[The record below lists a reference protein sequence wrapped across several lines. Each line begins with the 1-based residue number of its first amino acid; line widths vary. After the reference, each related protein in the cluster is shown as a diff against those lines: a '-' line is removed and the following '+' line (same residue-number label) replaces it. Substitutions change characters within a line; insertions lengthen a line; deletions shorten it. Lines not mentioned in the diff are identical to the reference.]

1 MNCFDSVFKEPKRKS
16 FETVIASAA
25 KQSMAAAKRKL
36 DCFVATLLAM
46 TASPHTASRSRR
58 HAPELCI

>member
-25 KQSMAAAKRKL
+25 KQSMAAAKRKM

-46 TASPHTASRSRR
+46 TTDTTSRSRR